1 MAHLT
6 LLIMVVICRSCLTG
20 TVGRMWLRGGMYAH
34 ALDECGDE
42 GDDDQ
47 GPDAE
52 DGCQHRAHHTRAH
65 REGQARPAPTYR
77 GQEHTAAHP
86 FQYGHGAP
94 QALSPAACATH
105 SMMKAFMRTSTLMM
119 I

>member
-1 MAHLT
+1 MHWMSAEMRAMMTRGQMPKMAAST
-6 LLIMVVICRSCLTG
+6 
-20 TVGRMWLRGGMYAH
+20 
-34 ALDECGDE
+34 
-42 GDDDQ
+42 
-47 GPDAE
+47 
-52 DGCQHRAHHTRAH
+52 
-65 REGQARPAPTYR
+65 APTTHVPTEKAR
-77 GQEHTAAHP
+77 LALHRHTGDKNETAHP